1 MPHFLI
7 EVPHAEDKVACMR
20 AMEIFISTGSH
31 FLTNI
36 EWGCED
42 GEHKAWLIVDVES
55 KKQAQQIIPSFYR
68 ERSKVTKL
76 FQITREDVEAYK
88 KDKKLAS
95 GKGCYN

>member
-1 MPHFLI
+1 MAHYLI
-7 EVPHAEDKVACMR
+7 EVPPEEDKVACLR
-20 AMEIFISTGSH
+20 AMEIFIATGSH
-31 FLTNI
+31 FLSKI

-55 KKQAQQIIPSFYR
+55 KEQAQQIIPSFYR
-68 ERSKVTKL
+68 DRSKVTKL
-76 FQITREDVEAYK
+76 FQITREDVAAYK